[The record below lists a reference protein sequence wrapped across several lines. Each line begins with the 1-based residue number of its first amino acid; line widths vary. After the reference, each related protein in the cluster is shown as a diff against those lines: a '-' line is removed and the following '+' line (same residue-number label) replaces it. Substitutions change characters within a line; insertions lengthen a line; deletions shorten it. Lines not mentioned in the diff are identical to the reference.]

1 MQKLLYRHFMGNSS
15 IKKTLQS
22 ICKQIRVSSL
32 GLALFGS
39 AILAF
44 GLYQIHSISGI
55 TEGGML
61 GLTLLF
67 HYWLKISPALSGFVL
82 NVLCYAIGFRALGK
96 MFLVY
101 SIISSIGFSAFYALF
116 ECFPRIYPEIAQ
128 LPLVAALIGAVFIGL
143 GAGLCVRV
151 GGAPS
156 GDDAL
161 AMAISAKSRLSIQWA
176 YLISDL
182 LVLGLSLSYIPAT
195 RLVYSLLTVV
205 LSGQVIGIIQKIHPK
220 KDDKR

>member
-1 MQKLLYRHFMGNSS
+1 MENSS
-15 IKKTLQS
+15 IKQQIKS
-22 ICKQIRVSSL
+22 IYTQIRAGSL

-39 AILAF
+39 CILAF
-44 GLYQIHSISGI
+44 GLYQIHSIAHI
-55 TEGGML
+55 TEGGVL
-61 GLTLLF
+61 GLTLLLD
-67 HYWLKISPALSGFVL
+67 HWLGLSPALSGFVL

-101 SIISSIGFSAFYALF
+101 SAISGIGFSAFYAFF
-116 ECFPRIYPEIAQ
+116 EQFPRIYPAIAQ
-128 LPLVAALIGAVFIGL
+128 SPFLAAIAGAICIGI

-161 AMAISAKSRLSIQWA
+161 AMVISAKSRLSIQWA

-182 LVLGLSLSYIPAT
+182 IVLSLSLTYIPAYK
-195 RLVYSLLTVV
+195 LVYSLLTVV
-205 LSGQVIGIIQKIHPK
+205 LSGQIIGWVSRTNKMR
-220 KDDKR
+220 D

>member
-1 MQKLLYRHFMGNSS
+1 MENSS
-15 IKKTLQS
+15 IKDKLKAGLS
-22 ICKQIRVSSL
+22 QIRVSSL

-39 AILAF
+39 CILAF

-55 TEGGML
+55 TEGGVL
-61 GLTLLF
+61 GLTLLI
-67 HYWLKISPALSGFVL
+67 HHWLNISPAISGFVL

-96 MFLVY
+96 IFLFY
-101 SIISSIGFSAFYALF
+101 SAVSGVGFSLFYGIF
-116 ECFPRIYPEIAQ
+116 EMFPRIWQIGTGPVD
-128 LPLVAALIGAVFIGL
+128 LVMAAAAGAIFVGI

-161 AMAISAKSRLSIQWA
+161 AMAITAKTKLSIQWA

-182 LVLGLSLSYIPAT
+182 TVLGLSITYIPVGK
-195 RLVYSLLTVV
+195 LVYSLLTVV
-205 LSGQVIGIIQKIHPK
+205 LSGQIIGFVSRVGK
-220 KDDKR
+220 KGM